1 MAIHEIQGFEV
12 PFLPSGRQFANTW
25 TDFEP
30 DKRVVLPRGWKREG
44 RRPLPEAIV
53 WLKDVAVELRD
64 GVKIRADIFRPA
76 SRENERLPAII
87 PWSPYGKT
95 GTGIFFSH
103 DYPYLVA
110 PASNTSGLENFEGPA
125 PSEWCPRG
133 YAVVQADV
141 RGTFNSEGDQY
152 FFGTGEG

>member
-87 PWSPYGKT
+87 PWSPYAMIIPTLLLLHRIQADSRILRDLLRQNGA
-95 GTGIFFSH
+95 
-103 DYPYLVA
+103 LVA
-110 PASNTSGLENFEGPA
+110 T
-125 PSEWCPRG
+125 R
-133 YAVVQADV
+133 
-141 RGTFNSEGDQY
+141 
-152 FFGTGEG
+152 